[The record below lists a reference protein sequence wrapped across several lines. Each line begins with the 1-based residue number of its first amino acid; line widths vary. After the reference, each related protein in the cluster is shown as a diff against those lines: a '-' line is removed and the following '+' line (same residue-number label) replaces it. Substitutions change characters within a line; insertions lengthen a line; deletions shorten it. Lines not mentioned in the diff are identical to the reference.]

1 MEIDFW
7 GVYRVMLG
15 LWYKSIDLQVVQVDQ
30 HGRRQVVTLTSI
42 PAAQVKTQEFQGKSS
57 ELMWL
62 TLIYRHFA

>member
-42 PAAQVKTQEFQGKSS
+42 PAAQVKTQEFQG
-57 ELMWL
+57 
-62 TLIYRHFA
+62 